1 MKFLYKKRWTKAVMV
16 MSALLFTANVFAAGS
31 GEQSQ
36 MDNPLALTLVLVAGA
51 LLLAIGMLAY
61 VLINAAGL
69 YLERTKEKER
79 TSTAS
84 TVVKTLAVI
93 MFCLVSSSLLAQD
106 AAATAPAADAAKEV
120 VSTTISGLPKSS
132 FYTLVTVIGLEII
145 IILWMAYFVKLFTA
159 KEKAII
165 EAAYEEVPAVSKAP
179 AKWKVIWG
187 KLNGFRPQTEEQE
200 ITLHH
205 NYDGI
210 QELDNRLPRW
220 WIWGFYCTIVFAC
233 VYLYRNHVSHT
244 APSSIQEYQIAMA
257 QADEQK
263 QEYLKHAASNVD
275 ETTVKLI
282 TDAAVIEEGHQI
294 FETNCSPCHG
304 DHGQGIVGPNL
315 TDDYWL
321 HGGSIHDVFKT
332 IKYGYPEKGMKSW
345 KDDFSPTQIAK
356 IASFVKSIHGSK
368 PANAKEPQGELY
380 KDDAAPAKDSAN
392 LSAKGDVKAGGKE
405 AAL

>member
-1 MKFLYKKRWTKAVMV
+1 MRTFYKKRWTKAVMV
-16 MSALLFTANVFAAGS
+16 MSALLLTVNVFAAGS

-36 MDNPLALTLVLVAGA
+36 MDNPLALVLVIVAGA

-69 YLERTKEKER
+69 YLERTKEKVK
-79 TSTAS
+79 TSTAG
-84 TVVKTLAVI
+84 TTVKTLVVI
-93 MFCLVSSSLLAQD
+93 VFCLISSSLLAQD
-106 AAATAPAADAAKEV
+106 AAATAPAADAVKEV

-132 FYTLVTVIGLEII
+132 FYTLIGVIGLEIMVI
-145 IILWMAYFVKLFTA
+145 MVMAYFVKVFTSRE
-159 KEKAII
+159 KEAT
-165 EAAYEEVPAVSKAP
+165 ELAVAEVPQASKLP

-187 KLNGFRPQTEEQE
+187 KLNGFRSQSEEKE
-200 ITLHH
+200 ITLDHS
-205 NYDGI
+205 YDGI

-220 WIWGFYCTIVFAC
+220 WIWGFYCTIIFAC
-233 VYLYRNHVSHT
+233 VYLYRNHVSHA
-244 APSSIQEYQIAMA
+244 APSSIEEYQIAMA
-257 QADEQK
+257 QAEEQK
-263 QEYLKHAASNVD
+263 EEYLKHAANNVD
-275 ETTVKLI
+275 ENTVKLI
-282 TDAAVIEEGHQI
+282 TDAAVIEEGHQM

-304 DHGQGIVGPNL
+304 DKGQGIVGPNL

-356 IASFVKSIHGSK
+356 IASFVKSLHASH
-368 PANAKEPQGELY
+368 PANAKEPQGEMY
-380 KDDAAPAKDSAN
+380 KEDAAPAKDSVN
-392 LSAKGDVKAGGKE
+392 LSAKKDVKVGGKE